1 MTKTIENDDEKAVR
15 RACVLKKE
23 RHDDG
28 RCWRAVRHR
37 RRRGRL
43 VGGRQ
48 PVAKQTNFQRTADR
62 RVGVTDTLGR
72 QLLIARNDSM
82 QLLR

>member
-1 MTKTIENDDEKAVR
+1 MTKTIENDDEKAAR

-23 RHDDG
+23 RPDDG

-62 RVGVTDTLGR
+62 RVGVTDALGR
-72 QLLIARNDSM
+72 QLLIVCNDSM
-82 QLLR
+82 RLLR